1 MAMNRR
7 MSVFVTTLLI
17 VTAFIAGTVL
27 GGSNFE
33 IMEKIRG
40 SLGLQAMKQTDGTS
54 GQADNE
60 DGSEDGSP
68 ALLPESPGRVRI
80 PILYYHA
87 VDDETFGLEQLFVRP
102 DEFDRQMEYVS
113 KNYTPIHFSQ
123 IPEAGRI
130 KNPIIIT
137 FDDGY
142 RDNYTYAYPILKKY
156 NVKATVFLV
165 PEYLDKPKF
174 LTREQVSVMKDLVS
188 FQSHTMNHMEL
199 DKASETLIRKQLIDS
214 KSYIERLT
222 GERVNVLAY
231 PVGLYN
237 DEVVRITGEYYDYA
251 VTSESGYYYTD
262 GDRYRIRRVYIRRDD
277 RMDTFTSKVEGSY
290 YKE

>member
-1 MAMNRR
+1 MAINRR
-7 MSVFVTTLLI
+7 ISICIAVVLI
-17 VTAFIAGTVL
+17 VTAFIAGTIL
-27 GGSNFE
+27 GGSTSG
-33 IMEKIRG
+33 IMGKVRRG
-40 SLGLQAMKQTDGTS
+40 LGFQTPKQTDDHS
-54 GQADNE
+54 GQPDNGNGNPE
-60 DGSEDGSP
+60 
-68 ALLPESPGRVRI
+68 LLPEPSGNVRV

-142 RDNYTYAYPILKKY
+142 RDNYIYAYPILKKY

-174 LTREQVSVMKDLVS
+174 LTRGQVAVMKDLIS
-188 FQSHTMNHMEL
+188 FQSHTMNHVEL
-199 DKASETLIRKQLIDS
+199 DKASENLIRKQLIDS
-214 KSYIERLT
+214 KSYIEGLT
-222 GERVNVLAY
+222 GGKVNVLAY

-237 DEVVRITGEYYDYA
+237 DEVVRITREYYDYA

>member
-7 MSVFVTTLLI
+7 MSVYITAVLI

-27 GGSNFE
+27 GGSSSG
-33 IMEKIRG
+33 IMERIRAG
-40 SLGLQAMKQTDGTS
+40 LGLHAIEETDGSS
-54 GQADNE
+54 GQDDNE
-60 DGSEDGSP
+60 DGNADGNP
-68 ALLPESPGRVRI
+68 ALLSEPSGNVRV

-113 KNYTPIHFSQ
+113 KNYTPIYFSQ

-277 RMDTFTSKVEGSY
+277 RMDTFISKVEGSY